1 MVDASVFP
9 RIPGFFIASAV
20 YMIGE
25 KAADVILA
33 QSREPRGRLR
43 QPSASQE
50 TTTMAYDVQQLLKM
64 SQAEL
69 DTLFTASPAGPI
81 PERRGRRHRD
91 HCAGTTYSPSLASFI
106 SNFAWQGKVF
116 DGEKGVLRNRIL
128 PFGLNAII
136 AKVYKGDSWL
146 DGKECIV
153 LDYSDTSLLAQWIRD
168 EIREIQPGMYLGK
181 VYWGKQRL
189 IDFVLEFKPAA

>member
-1 MVDASVFP
+1 M
-9 RIPGFFIASAV
+9 
-20 YMIGE
+20 
-25 KAADVILA
+25 
-33 QSREPRGRLR
+33 
-43 QPSASQE
+43 
-50 TTTMAYDVQQLLKM
+50 
-64 SQAEL
+64 
-69 DTLFTASPAGPI
+69 
-81 PERRGRRHRD
+81 
-91 HCAGTTYSPSLASFI
+91 
-106 SNFAWQGKVF
+106 F
-116 DGEKGVLRNRIL
+116 DSEKGVLRNRIL

-189 IDFVLEFKPAA
+189 IDFALEFKPAA